1 MSEIPFSQ
9 TNNKEFKNI
18 PANTLQQPL
27 QIIKKSNKEMKDLMA
42 NFKQVND
49 LLDPYENLTSCDY
62 YGLIVI
68 IQRNLSDFAKSTDP
82 KFCKLQ
88 EAIWLTV
95 INKIF
100 QFPTHLD
107 PFGQEN
113 YLYEVSSANLNYATQ
128 K

>member
-18 PANTLQQPL
+18 LYPANTLQQPL

-49 LLDPYENLTSCDY
+49 LDPYENLTSCDY

-68 IQRNLSDFAKSTDP
+68 IQRNLSDFAK
-82 KFCKLQ
+82 KVRFCEIDRSEIL
-88 EAIWLTV
+88 
-95 INKIF
+95 
-100 QFPTHLD
+100 
-107 PFGQEN
+107 
-113 YLYEVSSANLNYATQ
+113 
-128 K
+128 